1 MSVENVSYYENFN
14 EIEKKLWA
22 LLIRAVNDRSSEF
35 RTPVFICGDKNNL
48 DGRVV
53 VLRKADEKNL
63 SLQFHSD
70 IRSTKI
76 DTLKKN
82 PNSSLLFYGK
92 KEKIPIPNHLYFICL
107 PAIGVGIWL
116 GNVGLN
122 LQLTDV
128 FVGLILI
135 GAALLRYFT
144 VIQRKVSKLFVDHNK
159 LFHFLM
165 GITHGI
171 TNLGGSLLTI
181 YASALH
187 EKKST
192 IRYYVAYY
200 YFAFSSIQLILVFPH
215 IASYSMFIHHMT
227 LVIVSIIVYRL
238 LGNTVFESATDKI
251 YFHVF
256 SLFMILCGITLLIK

>member
-1 MSVENVSYYENFN
+1 MHDFLNFTENFPLLLALV
-14 EIEKKLWA
+14 ILLSIIQSIFGVGLLLFGTPI
-22 LLIRAVNDRSSEF
+22 LLILDYEF
-35 RTPVFICGDKNNL
+35 I
-48 DGRVV
+48 V
-53 VLRKADEKNL
+53 VLSVLLPSSFFISA
-63 SLQFHSD
+63 LQIYD
-70 IRSTKI
+70 
-76 DTLKKN
+76 
-82 PNSSLLFYGK
+82 GK